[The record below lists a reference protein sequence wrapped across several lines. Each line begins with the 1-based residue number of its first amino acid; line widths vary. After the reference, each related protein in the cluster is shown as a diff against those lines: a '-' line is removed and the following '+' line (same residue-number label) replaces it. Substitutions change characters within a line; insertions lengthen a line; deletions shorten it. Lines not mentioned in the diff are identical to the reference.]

1 MGCLLN
7 PFGEQTDKELSQW
20 DKGNQKE
27 GVRPNKILGLI
38 SSNRNPSG
46 NQGPL

>member
-27 GVRPNKILGLI
+27 GVRKQ
-38 SSNRNPSG
+38 NPRSD
-46 NQGPL
+46 QLK